1 MLRLAPTL
9 SAAAVLAVML
19 AAAAPSGAELLFRN
33 VTKGHVTIGLSDT
46 GLKTPAGDA
55 GSARTIAARGSQTL

>member
-1 MLRLAPTL
+1 
-9 SAAAVLAVML
+9 ML